1 MYNSIA
7 LSHPA
12 PQRLLIEYIVHFNH
26 VWQLFDVM
34 DSSHDHRLS
43 GGAPPFCPFA
53 CCLEKR
59 SLREKRSPPSRT
71 AAPAVSLLMQP
82 RSSPT
87 AARWSVALN
96 PPSMWQMSTASRRI
110 AQITSSF
117 VPLSSARVESPFAI
131 ASHRSHLEPHQLVCS
146 PRVRSLAP
154 QSLGIVSVHTPGHT
168 PFATTAC
175 GCTIHWP
182 HCLVVTQRSLGH
194 D

>member
-59 SLREKRSPPSRT
+59 SLRET
-71 AAPAVSLLMQP
+71 LATFTHCCTCGFVADAA
-82 RSSPT
+82 
-87 AARWSVALN
+87 
-96 PPSMWQMSTASRRI
+96 
-110 AQITSSF
+110 
-117 VPLSSARVESPFAI
+117 EEFADGC
-131 ASHRSHLEPHQLVCS
+131 EM
-146 PRVRSLAP
+146 VRGP
-154 QSLGIVSVHTPGHT
+154 
-168 PFATTAC
+168 
-175 GCTIHWP
+175 
-182 HCLVVTQRSLGH
+182 
-194 D
+194 